1 MRGDAWSL
9 SRSVINGI
17 SELFRDIFGEEAGV
31 GARSAVGVGSLPLGV
46 PTEVEG
52 IFELHP

>member
-1 MRGDAWSL
+1 
-9 SRSVINGI
+9 VINGI